1 MITLADKLLYQSGPM
16 AYLIHVDT
24 DIPPTDPASAGSL
37 PGEGVSTV
45 PVIVADNVAE
55 SFFAEWPV
63 EEFDLRRDLGDLTPR
78 LTDCFVEMGRP
89 SRIFSATEGFNS
101 SAHLPGRWGWRV
113 YAAGRDGLEDHLA
126 RGSDSGNRYRD
137 AYDRLAASGLVDV
150 AAVARALVAPDPY
163 AAGLGLDPHGAACL
177 TAAGIA
183 REFDLLRDPDASG
196 RGDGRLGWLL
206 HAGLVIDDGDR
217 VGGLVA
223 TADIPLGRDGRLLLP
238 PLVDLRTEQVG
249 FHTLDDPD
257 RAAGEYRKLVMSLL
271 FPALL
276 TLSYLNCA
284 GVTLRPR
291 ESGRGPV
298 RSFAPDLGALTR
310 STRN

>member
-1 MITLADKLLYQSGPM
+1 MITLAEKLLNQSGPM
-16 AYLIHVDT
+16 ACLIYVDT

-78 LTDCFVEMGRP
+78 LADSFVEMGRP
-89 SRIFSATEGFNS
+89 SRICSATEGVSS

-113 YAAGRDGLEDHLA
+113 YAADRDGLEDHLA
-126 RGSDSGNRYRD
+126 RGSDSGTRYR
-137 AYDRLAASGLVDV
+137 AIYDRLAASGLVDA
-150 AAVARALVAPDPY
+150 AAVARALDASDPY
-163 AAGLGLDPHGAACL
+163 AAGLGLGPQGAACL

-196 RGDGRLGWLL
+196 RGHGRLGWLA

-238 PLVDLRTEQVG
+238 PLVDLHTEQVG
-249 FHTLDDPD
+249 FRTGGDPD
-257 RAAGEYRKLVMSLL
+257 RAMGEYRKLVVSLL

-276 TLSYLNCA
+276 GLAYLNCA

-298 RSFAPDLGALTR
+298 RSYTLDLGAVTR
-310 STRN
+310 PTRN